1 MKRLL
6 LFCTFIFIF
15 STLSAQKVL
24 LVSVGY
30 NGSNLRYAEKD
41 AEDLVEVYKSKSV
54 HNVMYELCT
63 GPLATTDRVKATL
76 DKCAEI
82 ARPEDTFIFFFSGHA
97 GMQLYNGSFTY
108 DELVSAVRDIDV
120 ANKIILI
127 NTCWSGNITNTDW
140 ENEIEPGENIM
151 VLTSSRNSEHS
162 GEYENM
168 ENGAFPTWLLAGL
181 RGAADNSPRN
191 KVVTPEEIFSYVKNG
206 LDELSGRTGKE
217 QHPKMKYN
225 DKKMPVIKLK

>member
-6 LFCTFIFIF
+6 LFCAFILIF
-15 STLSAQKVL
+15 SSLSAQRVL

-30 NGSNLRYAEKD
+30 NGGNLRYAEKD

-54 HNVMYELCT
+54 HKVKYELCT
-63 GPLATTDRVKATL
+63 GSLATTDRVKATL
-76 DKCAEI
+76 DKCAEM

-97 GMQLYNGSFTY
+97 GLRLYDGSFSY
-108 DELVSAVRDIDV
+108 DELMAAVRDIDV

-127 NTCWSGNITNTDW
+127 NTCGSGNLEGRDW
-140 ENEIEPGENIM
+140 NLEIDPGENLM
-151 VLTSSRNSEHS
+151 VLTSCRGNESSS
-162 GEYENM
+162 EYENM

-181 RGAADNSPRN
+181 RGAADNAPRN

-206 LDELSGRTGKE
+206 LDELADRTGKD

-225 DKKMPVIKLK
+225 NKKMPVIKLK